1 MMSQSEDPPRLPL
14 EILELDQQIWQEELS
29 GIIPE
34 KLFDIHVHVYQREH
48 IGRSSPELRAQMFST
63 LYPNAGWTDLNA
75 ADALL
80 IPGRRIHR
88 LVFGFPFAEANFKA
102 LNDFTIKQVR
112 RDPESAA
119 LLLVNPGMSADYVE
133 RRVLKEGFVGFKPY
147 RLYTTSGN
155 AVESRITDFFPEHQI
170 QVANRY
176 GLLVILQLSKSRG
189 IGDPDNIADMERL
202 TTKYQNV
209 RWIMAHCC
217 RGFYP
222 QPLER
227 AGKRLADLPN
237 VFVDTAA
244 VCEYASY
251 DYLLSLIG
259 PKRILYG
266 SDNLPACADRGKY
279 ITWGE
284 GWAHCN
290 ASSLVAGSIPSNP
303 AMTFILYEVLR
314 ALCRAIRRHNLSKSH
329 IQDIFHNNGAALVAG
344 ARERLAQVS
353 G

>member
-1 MMSQSEDPPRLPL
+1 MSSSKSPVSCPL
-14 EILELDQQIWQEELS
+14 ELQGIDRQIWQEELA
-29 GIIPE
+29 GIIPQ

-48 IGRSSPELRAQMFST
+48 IGRNSPELQARMFSA
-63 LYPNAGWTDLNA
+63 LYPSAGWDELDA

-80 IPGRRIHR
+80 LPGRKVHR
-88 LVFGFPFAEANFKA
+88 LVFGFPFADVCFEA
-102 LNDFTIKQVR
+102 LNDFTVNQVR

-119 LLLVNPGMSADYVE
+119 LLVVNPDMPAEYVE
-133 RRVLKEGFVGFKPY
+133 QKVLREGFVGFKPY
-147 RLYTTSGN
+147 RLYTTSGD

-170 QVANRY
+170 QIADRY
-176 GLLVILQLSKSRG
+176 GLLIILQLSKSRG
-189 IGDPDNIADMERL
+189 IGDPENIADMERL
-202 TTKYQNV
+202 TDKYPNV

-227 AGKRLADLPN
+227 AGKRLANLPN
-237 VFVDTAA
+237 VYVDTAA

-284 GWAHCN
+284 GWTHCN
-290 ASSLVAGSIPSNP
+290 ASNLAVGSIPSNP

-314 ALCRAIRRHNLSKSH
+314 ALCRAIRRHNLSPSQ
-329 IQDIFHNNGAALVAG
+329 IEDIFCM
-344 ARERLAQVS
+344 RFVS
-353 G
+353 KRS

>member
-1 MMSQSEDPPRLPL
+1 MSSDEARANCPL
-14 EILELDQQIWQEELS
+14 EIQELDRQIWQEELA
-29 GIIPE
+29 GIVPQ
-34 KLFDIHVHVYQREH
+34 KLFDIHVHVHQREH
-48 IGRSSPELRAQMFST
+48 IGPNSPELNAQIFST
-63 LYPNAGWTDLNA
+63 LYPSAGWDDLDA

-80 IPGRRIHR
+80 LPGRQIHR
-88 LVFGFPFAEANFKA
+88 LVFGFPFADVRFEE
-102 LNDFTIKQVR
+102 LNEFTVSQVR
-112 RDPESAA
+112 KDPESAA
-119 LLLVNPGMSADYVE
+119 LLVVNPGMSAEYVE
-133 RRVLKEGFVGFKPY
+133 QQVLREGFVGFKPY
-147 RLYTTSGN
+147 RLYTTGGD

-170 QVANRY
+170 EVANRY
-176 GLLVILQLSKSRG
+176 GLLIILQLSKSRG

-202 TTKYQNV
+202 TAKYPNV

-237 VFVDTAA
+237 VYVDTAA

-284 GWAHCN
+284 GWMHCN
-290 ASSLVAGSIPSNP
+290 AASLAIGSIPSNP

-314 ALCRAIRRHNLSKSH
+314 ALCRAIRRHNLSKSQ
-329 IQDIFHNNGAALVAG
+329 IEDVFHNNGAALVGGAKERVAKAAG
-344 ARERLAQVS
+344 
-353 G
+353 

>member
-1 MMSQSEDPPRLPL
+1 MSQCETPPRRPL
-14 EILELDQQIWQEELS
+14 EILELDRQIWQEELS

-48 IGRSSPELRAQMFST
+48 IGPNSPELQAQMFST
-63 LYPNAGWTDLNA
+63 LYPSVGWTDLNA

-80 IPGRRIHR
+80 LPGRQIHR
-88 LVFGFPFAEANFKA
+88 LVFGFPFAEVDFTA

-112 RDPESAA
+112 RDPESSA

-133 RRVLKEGFVGFKPY
+133 RKVLKEGFVGFKPY

-170 QVANRY
+170 QVADRY

-202 TTKYQNV
+202 TTKYPNV

-227 AGKRLADLPN
+227 AGKRLANLPN

-251 DYLLSLIG
+251 DYLLSLLG

-290 ASSLVAGSIPSNP
+290 ASSLTVGSIPSNP

-314 ALCRAIRRHNLSKSH
+314 ALCRAIRRHNLSKSQ
-329 IQDIFHNNGAALVAG
+329 IQDIFHNSTMG
-344 ARERLAQVS
+344 VS
-353 G
+353 P